1 MRKALSL
8 LFLSFVATGCSGAA
22 AVANQQAWAAATSED
37 TCEAYGAFLKDYP
50 ASKEAADAHSR
61 HLAACD
67 QEEWTKATAADT
79 QAAYQAYLNQHTGGA
94 HAAEARKV
102 LAVRAV
108 KRVGLDVSSR
118 YCSEDSCPFIAIAK
132 KVLQNA
138 GIQVIDRPDANDVVV
153 KIDSAISLL
162 EANRTET
169 LPYSSIEGSISVQ
182 VGGSAAMSRPFNGR
196 ATGGWEMYGVHQTP
210 RWPSTPTVFNSA
222 PVEETMAS
230 LVRDFF
236 GR

>member
-1 MRKALSL
+1 MRTTPSL
-8 LFLSFVATGCSGAA
+8 LLLSFIAVGCGGGA
-22 AVANQQAWAAATSED
+22 AVANQQAWAQAAQED
-37 TCEAYGAFLKDYP
+37 TCEAYEAFLNDHP
-50 ASKEAADAHSR
+50 RSKEATEARSR
-61 HLAACD
+61 HLTACD
-67 QEEWTKATAADT
+67 QEEWTKATAANT
-79 QAAYQAYLNQHTGGA
+79 QAAYQTYLNQHTGGA
-94 HAAEARKV
+94 HAADARKV

-118 YCSEDSCPFIAIAK
+118 NCSEDSCPFIAIAK

-138 GIQVIDRPDANDVVV
+138 GIAVADRGEASDVVV
-153 KIDSAISLL
+153 KIDSSISLL

-169 LPYSSIEGSISVQ
+169 LPYSSLEGSISVQ
-182 VGGSAAMSRPFNGR
+182 VGGSSAMSRQFNGR
-196 ATGGWEMYGVHQTP
+196 ATGGWEVYGVHQTP
-210 RWPSTPTVFNSA
+210 RWPSTPTVFNAA

>member
-1 MRKALSL
+1 MHRLPPLLLLSL
-8 LFLSFVATGCSGAA
+8 VAASCGGGA
-22 AVANQQAWAAATSED
+22 AVANQQAWSQAAQED
-37 TCEAYGAFLKDYP
+37 TCEAYQAFLNEHP
-50 ASKEAADAHSR
+50 RSKEATEARSR
-61 HLAACD
+61 HLTACD
-67 QEEWTKATAADT
+67 QEEWTKATTANT
-79 QAAYQAYLNQHTGGA
+79 QAAYQAYMSQHTGGA

-108 KRVGLDVSSR
+108 KQVGLVVSSR
-118 YCSEDSCPFIAIAK
+118 NCSEDSCPFIAIAK

-138 GIQVIDRPDANDVVV
+138 GIQVVDRPDVNDLVL

-169 LPYSSIEGSISVQ
+169 VPYSSIDGSISIQ
-182 VGGSAAMSRPFNGR
+182 ARGTTAMSRPFSGR
-196 ATGGWEMYGVHQTP
+196 ATGDWEVYGVHQTP
-210 RWPSTPTVFNSA
+210 RWPSSPTVFNAA
-222 PVEETMAS
+222 PVEETMAA